1 MEKLAR
7 DLNKPFMKEKLSKW
21 PVTLLIRANKYRG
34 ATVRLLYTLTR
45 IAQINDNTKKEVEKI
60 AGSVCHVNPHWKFV
74 F

>member
-34 ATVRLLYTLTR
+34 ATVRLHYTLTR
-45 IAQINDNTKKEVEKI
+45 IVQINNTKKEIEKI
-60 AGSVCHVNPHWKFV
+60 AGSVWHVNPHWKFV